1 MNTLSTHILDISTGK
16 PAEGVAVSLLRE
28 GQCLAAGVTDSHG
41 RIGELASGALGPGAY
56 QLVAELGAWFA
67 RDGRRT
73 LYPRAQID
81 FVIDEP
87 ADDHFHLPF
96 LIAPG
101 GWSTYRGS

>member
-16 PAEGVAVSLLRE
+16 PAAGVSVSLWQG
-28 GQCLAAGVTDSHG
+28 GQCLATAATDSNG
-41 RIGELASGALGPGAY
+41 RISAFTAQPLEVGTY
-56 QLVAELGAWFA
+56 QLVAALGDWFT
-67 RDGRRT
+67 RDGRQS

-81 FVIDEP
+81 FIINQDN
-87 ADDHFHLPF
+87 DGHFHLPF